1 MATSS
6 MALDRL
12 GDPADGDCLLVE
24 AQSEDGR
31 LLTPLSFVPGAPPR
45 RPGLTG
51 AAPEGGIV

>member
-1 MATSS
+1 